1 MNQAGATLRVGIVG
15 FGGAGTA
22 HAGYYPCVP
31 GCEVRKIFN
40 PKPERLEVARQLFPQ
55 AERYQTLEGFW
66 EGLDAVS
73 ICTPDATHADYIVAA
88 LEHGLHVLSEKPL
101 TDSEEGIRKI
111 KRAAAQSDRVVAC
124 LHQMR
129 FVPLFQKVKRVLEAR
144 DLGTVSYLEG
154 YYVHNLT
161 HRAFVNDDW
170 RRRDN
175 ATPLVYS
182 GCHFVDLLR
191 WLAAEE
197 VTEVYAAANN
207 LAFPEYPESD
217 LNLVTM
223 KFQSGVLAKVVVAFG
238 AAGPQDHSLRI
249 YGNRRSI
256 ENNVMFNDAKA
267 WERVLHEPILVQ
279 WPLTRHP
286 LPSAHQSMLRQ
297 LRSNLP
303 AWLLGKIFLATRW
316 LARHPNNEY
325 GGRYYPVRLYEHA
338 FACVQAIEDFVGAIH
353 EKRAPLCTVDEASK
367 TVLACLAGVESYRT
381 HQPVRVRTLAE
392 VMAGPAAPVPRA

>member
-1 MNQAGATLRVGIVG
+1 MKADAPQLRVGIIG

-22 HAGYYPCVP
+22 HAGYYACVP
-31 GCEVRKIFN
+31 GCVVTKIFN
-40 PKPERLEVARQLFPQ
+40 PKPERLEAARQLFPQ
-55 AERYQTLEGFW
+55 AERYSTLEGFW
-66 EGLDAVS
+66 AGLDAVS

-111 KRAAAQSDRVVAC
+111 KVAVAKSDRVVAC

-129 FVPLFQKVKRVLEAR
+129 FVPLFQKVKRILDAKE
-144 DLGTVSYLEG
+144 LGAVSYLEG

-161 HRAFVNDDW
+161 QRAFVNDDW

-197 VTEVYAAANN
+197 VVEVYAAANH

-217 LNLVTM
+217 LNLVTLR
-223 KFQSGVLAKVVVAFG
+223 FQSGVLGKVVVAFG

-249 YGNRRSI
+249 YGNRCSI
-256 ENNVMFNDAKA
+256 ENNVMFNAAKG

-279 WPLTRHP
+279 KSLTRHP
-286 LPSAHQSMLRQ
+286 LKAAHHGRLSQ
-297 LRSNLP
+297 LRSSLP

-325 GGRYYPVRLYEHA
+325 GARYYPVRLYEHA
-338 FACVQAIEDFVGAIH
+338 FACVTAIEDFVGAIR
-353 EKRAPLCTVDEASK
+353 EERAPLCTVDEASK

-381 HQPVRVRTLAE
+381 NKPVRVRRLEE
-392 VMAGPAAPVPRA
+392 VMQAASA

>member
-1 MNQAGATLRVGIVG
+1 MSDSVLRVGIVG
-15 FGGAGTA
+15 FGGAGAA

-40 PKPERLEVARQLFPQ
+40 PKPERLEAARQLFPK
-55 AERYQTLEGFW
+55 AERFQSLDGFW

-101 TDSEEGIRKI
+101 TDSEEGIRRI
-111 KRAAAQSDRVVAC
+111 KRAAAARPDRVVAC

-129 FVPLFQKVKRVLEAR
+129 FVPLFEKAKQVLAAGE
-144 DLGTVSYLEG
+144 LGQVSYLEG

-191 WLAAEE
+191 WLAEE
-197 VTEVYAAANN
+197 DVVEVYAAANN

-217 LNLVTM
+217 LNLVTL
-223 KFQSGVLAKVVVAFG
+223 KFRSGVIGKVVVAFG

-249 YGNRRSI
+249 YGSRRSLD
-256 ENNVMFNDAKA
+256 NNILFNEAKA
-267 WERVLHEPILVQ
+267 WDRVIHEPILIQ

-286 LPSAHQSMLRQ
+286 LKSAHQGVLRQ
-297 LRSNLP
+297 LRSNFP

-325 GGRYYPVRLYEHA
+325 GARYYPVRLYEHA
-338 FACVQAIEDFVGAIH
+338 FACVRAIEDFVGAIR
-353 EKRAPLCTVDEASK
+353 EQRAPLCTVDEAAR

-381 HQPVRVRTLAE
+381 GQPVRVRTLEE
-392 VMAGPAAPVPRA
+392 VMAAPAAKPARP